1 MNGTY
6 EKEYTIFDLSRLT
19 GISDRTLRK
28 YIREGKL
35 DGELKSGRWLFR
47 YEQIRSFISDP
58 CMESTF
64 KLMRAF
70 VYSRYVSENRFDK
83 PLRFVYLD
91 IPSCDET
98 TLREL
103 IESSAFPS
111 PIHGVT
117 HCFYVSN
124 GIAHLTYYGQIEDLL
139 SAKKYVF
146 NHYPSILRMLEE
158 E

>member
-1 MNGTY
+1 MNSAS
-6 EKEYTIFDLSRLT
+6 EREYTIFDLSRLT

-58 CMESTF
+58 GMESTF
-64 KLMRAF
+64 KLMRAS

-91 IPSCDET
+91 IPSCDEA

-103 IESSAFPS
+103 IESAAFPS
-111 PIHGVT
+111 PIRGVT
-117 HCFYVSN
+117 YSFYISK
-124 GIAHLTYYGQIEDLL
+124 GTAHITYYGQNEDL
-139 SAKKYVF
+139 ANMKKYMYGR
-146 NHYPSILRMLEE
+146 YPNIVRTLGGK
-158 E
+158 